1 MGIRILSSCQ
11 SWFTYV
17 GRVPFAPNVGCGT
30 QMPDACS
37 AFHERSASCCFLLV
51 LFSHF
56 SFVFSVIIIIRM
68 ASFCGKFTKQAVSS
82 CFTHYWRET
91 VSLHFNHCSGCS
103 NNHRRSN
110 TIGQIL
116 NDHGPNSFISVESS
130 TAPLDSPLA
139 LRLRGL
145 FAAVSTTERSPTQEF
160 QRPTCPSAPEVAHRG

>member
-1 MGIRILSSCQ
+1 MSAEFLLRQTWVAEPRCQ
-11 SWFTYV
+11 MH
-17 GRVPFAPNVGCGT
+17 VPPFMRGALPVV
-30 QMPDACS
+30 S
-37 AFHERSASCCFLLV
+37 FLFCFLISV
-51 LFSHF
+51 LF
-56 SFVFSVIIIIRM
+56 FSVIIIIRM